1 VKKKSEE
8 ILKGVS
14 DFYAKAIGGKADA
27 TSCCGDGNTAREG
40 LARHIGYT
48 DEELESVP
56 ADAAGS
62 SFGCGNPLAFSD
74 VREGETVLDLG
85 SGAGIDCFLASNKV
99 GRSGRVIGLDMTP
112 EMIEEAERAAKEGG
126 YTNVE
131 FVLGRNEEMPIESSS
146 VDWVISNCVIN
157 LSPEKDLVFSEAYR
171 VLKPGGRLLV
181 SDVVAEGIT
190 ESMRQDISTWASCI
204 AGAVSEDEY
213 LRIIEESGFD
223 RVEVVDRIDYKSPSG
238 PGPSKI
244 SSIRVSA
251 IKAAESSGRKEG
263 MKAISNVLD
272 AETQLLISVGSAVA
286 AGCIPCLQTIVDKA
300 RAEGI
305 DERKLRAAARTGQFV
320 KEQPASHM
328 KAFSDELLG
337 THLQQNEAASGSGC
351 PMDSGDKPS
360 LVLAG
365 VETGGPS
372 GTGGCGCA

>member
-1 VKKKSEE
+1 MKKKSEE

-14 DFYAKAIGGKADA
+14 DFYANAISGKAET
-27 TSCCGDGNTAREG
+27 TSCCGDGKTAREG
-40 LARHIGYT
+40 FARSVGYT
-48 DEELESVP
+48 DDELESVP

-85 SGAGIDCFLASNKV
+85 SGAGIDCFLAANRV
-99 GRSGRVIGLDMTP
+99 GKTGKVIGLDMTP
-112 EMIEEAERAAKEGG
+112 EMIEEAEKAAKEGG
-126 YTNVE
+126 FSNVE

-157 LSPEKDLVFSEAYR
+157 LSPEKDLVFSETYR

-190 ESMRQDISTWASCI
+190 ESMRQDISAWASCI

-213 LRIIEESGFD
+213 LRIITESGFD
-223 RVEVVDRIDYKSPSG
+223 QVEVVDRADYKAPSG

-251 IKAAESSGRKEG
+251 VKKVEADMRGKG

-272 AETQLLISVGSAVA
+272 TETQLLISVGSAVA
-286 AGCIPCLQTIVDKA
+286 AGCIPCLQGIVDKA

-351 PMDSGDKPS
+351 PLDSGDKPS
-360 LVLAG
+360 PELAG
-365 VETGGPS
+365 VETGS
-372 GTGGCGCA
+372 TFNTGGCGCA

>member
-1 VKKKSEE
+1 MKKKSEE

-171 VLKPGGRLLV
+171 VLMPGGRLLV